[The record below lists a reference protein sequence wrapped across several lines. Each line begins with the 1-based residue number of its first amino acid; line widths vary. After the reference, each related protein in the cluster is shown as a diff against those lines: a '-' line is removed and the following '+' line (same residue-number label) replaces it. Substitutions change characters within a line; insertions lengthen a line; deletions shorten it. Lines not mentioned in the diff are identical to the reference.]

1 MSMVHGKNCWDG
13 GGLIMLF
20 KLDRYVGK
28 QVLLSIMVVM
38 LIVVGLDFL
47 FQIIDEMSEL
57 NEGYTLIIALGY
69 SALNMPAAFY
79 EYLPLGCL
87 VGCLLGLGGL
97 ANGSELTVMRA
108 AGVSVWRLVRMVLK
122 PVIVLAVVALFLGEY
137 VAPYAG
143 ALGESIR
150 AQHLNRGTIS
160 ARTGVWHRENGE
172 YIHIN
177 VVTPAGDIQGVTR
190 LGLAPDSSLSFSS
203 YAKSGHYQNGVW
215 VLKDVAETRFLEN
228 KDQTQVQHYD
238 SQEWNIELNPQRL
251 KVLMVKPKEMST
263 SELYQYSQY
272 LGDQELDND
281 RYMQSF
287 WRKAFQPLAIIGL
300 VLVAVSFIFGSL
312 RSVSSGQRIIT
323 GVVVG
328 MIFKI
333 SQDILAPM
341 SSLYSID
348 PVWAA
353 LVPIMICM
361 MLGSWLI
368 KRAG

>member
-1 MSMVHGKNCWDG
+1 
-13 GGLIMLF
+13 MLL
-20 KLDRYVGK
+20 KLDRYIGK
-28 QVLLSIMVVM
+28 QVFLSIMVVM

-47 FQIIDEMSEL
+47 FQMIDEMSEL
-57 NEGYTLIIALGY
+57 NEGYTLFIALAY

-97 ANGSELTVMRA
+97 ASGSELTVMRA
-108 AGVSVWRLVRMVLK
+108 AGVSVWRLVRIVLK
-122 PVIVLAVVALFLGEY
+122 PVIVLAVLALFLGEY
-137 VAPYAG
+137 IAPYAG
-143 ALGESIR
+143 ALSESIR

-160 ARTGVWHRENGE
+160 ARTGVWHRESGE

-177 VVTPAGDIQGVTR
+177 VVTPDGAIQGVTR
-190 LGLAPDSSLSFSS
+190 FGLAPDSSLSYSS
-203 YAKSGHYQNGVW
+203 YAKSGRYQNGVW
-215 VLKDVAETRFLEN
+215 ALKDVVETRFLEN
-228 KDQTQVQHYD
+228 QTQTERYD
-238 SQEWNIELNPQRL
+238 SKAWRIELNPQRL

-272 LGDQELDND
+272 LADQELDND

-287 WRKAFQPLAIIGL
+287 WRKVFQPLAIVGL

-312 RSVSSGQRIIT
+312 RSVSTGQRIIT

-328 MIFKI
+328 MVFKI
-333 SQDILAPM
+333 SQDILAPV

-348 PVWAA
+348 PAWAA
-353 LVPIMICM
+353 LVPIMMCM
-361 MLGSWLI
+361 LLGGWLI

>member
-1 MSMVHGKNCWDG
+1 
-13 GGLIMLF
+13 MLL
-20 KLDRYVGK
+20 KLDRYIGK
-28 QVLLSIMVVM
+28 QVFLSIMVVM
-38 LIVVGLDFL
+38 LVVVGLDFL
-47 FQIIDEMSEL
+47 FQMIDEMSDL
-57 NEGYTLIIALGY
+57 NEGYTLIIALAY
-69 SALNMPAAFY
+69 SALNVPAAFY

-87 VGCLLGLGGL
+87 VGCLLGLGAL
-97 ANGSELTVMRA
+97 ASGSELTVMRA

-122 PVIVLAVVALFLGEY
+122 PIIVLAVLALFLGEY
-137 VAPYAG
+137 IAPYAG
-143 ALGESIR
+143 ALSESIR
-150 AQHLNRGTIS
+150 AQHLNQGTIS

-177 VVTPAGDIQGVTR
+177 VVTPDGAIQGVTR
-190 LGLAPDSSLSFSS
+190 FGLAPDSSLSYSS
-203 YAKSGHYQNGVW
+203 YATSGRYQNGVW
-215 VLKDVAETRFLEN
+215 ELRDVVETRFLDN
-228 KDQTQVQHYD
+228 QTQTQRYETK
-238 SQEWNIELNPQRL
+238 EWQIELNPQRL

-272 LGDQELDND
+272 LDDQELDND

-287 WRKAFQPLAIIGL
+287 WRKVFQPLAIIGL

-312 RSVSSGQRIIT
+312 RSVSTGQRIIT

-328 MIFKI
+328 MVFKI

-361 MLGSWLI
+361 ALGGWLI

>member
-1 MSMVHGKNCWDG
+1 
-13 GGLIMLF
+13 MLL

-28 QVLLSIMVVM
+28 QVLISIMAVM

-47 FQIIDEMSEL
+47 FQVIDEMSEL
-57 NEGYTLIIALGY
+57 NEGYTLWIMLGY

-108 AGVSVWRLVRMVLK
+108 AGISVWRLVRMVLK
-122 PVIVLAVVALFLGEY
+122 PVILLAVMALFLGEY
-137 VAPYAG
+137 IAPYAG
-143 ALGESIR
+143 ALSESIR

-172 YIHIN
+172 YVHIN

-190 LGLAPDSSLSFSS
+190 FGLAADSSLLYSS
-203 YAKSGHYQNGVW
+203 YGKSGHYENGVW
-215 VLKDVAETRFLEN
+215 VLSDVVETRFIDN
-228 KDQTQVQHYD
+228 RTQTSHYD
-238 SQEWNIELNPQRL
+238 TQKWDIELTPQRL
-251 KVLMVKPKEMST
+251 KVLLVKPKEMST
-263 SELYQYSQY
+263 SELYQYSRY
-272 LGDQELDND
+272 LAEQELDND

-287 WRKAFQPLAIIGL
+287 WRKALQPLAIIGL

-341 SSLYSID
+341 SSLYNID

-353 LVPIMICM
+353 LVPILICM
-361 MLGSWLI
+361 MLGGWLI

>member
-1 MSMVHGKNCWDG
+1 
-13 GGLIMLF
+13 MLL
-20 KLDRYVGK
+20 KLDRYIGK
-28 QVLLSIMVVM
+28 QVFLSIMVVM

-47 FQIIDEMSEL
+47 FQMIDQMSEL
-57 NEGYTLIIALGY
+57 NEGYTLLIALAY

-97 ANGSELTVMRA
+97 ASGSELTVMRA
-108 AGVSVWRLVRMVLK
+108 AGVSVWRLVRIVLK
-122 PVIVLAVVALFLGEY
+122 PVIVLAVLALFLGEY
-137 VAPYAG
+137 IAPYAG
-143 ALGESIR
+143 ALSESIR

-160 ARTGVWHRENGE
+160 ARTGVWHRESGE

-177 VVTPAGDIQGVTR
+177 VVTPDGAIQGVTR
-190 LGLAPDSSLSFSS
+190 FGLAPDSSLSYSS
-203 YAKSGHYQNGVW
+203 YAKSGRYQNGVW
-215 VLKDVAETRFLEN
+215 MLNDVVETRFLEN
-228 KDQTQVQHYD
+228 QTQTERYD
-238 SQEWNIELNPQRL
+238 SKEWRIELNPQRL

-272 LGDQELDND
+272 LADQELDND

-287 WRKAFQPLAIIGL
+287 WRKVFQPLAIIGL

-312 RSVSSGQRIIT
+312 RSVSTGQRIIT

-333 SQDILAPM
+333 SQDILAPV

-348 PVWAA
+348 PAWAA

-361 MLGSWLI
+361 LLGGWLI

>member
-1 MSMVHGKNCWDG
+1 
-13 GGLIMLF
+13 MLL
-20 KLDRYVGK
+20 KLDRYIGK
-28 QVLLSIMVVM
+28 QVFLSIMVVM
-38 LIVVGLDFL
+38 LVVVGLDFL
-47 FQIIDEMSEL
+47 FQMIDEMSDL
-57 NEGYTLIIALGY
+57 NEGYTLIIALAY
-69 SALNMPAAFY
+69 AALNVPAAFY

-87 VGCLLGLGGL
+87 VGCLLGLGAL
-97 ANGSELTVMRA
+97 ASGSELTVMRA

-122 PVIVLAVVALFLGEY
+122 PIIVLAVLALFLGEY
-137 VAPYAG
+137 IAPYAG
-143 ALGESIR
+143 ALSESIR

-160 ARTGVWHRENGE
+160 ARTGVWHRESGE

-190 LGLAPDSSLSFSS
+190 FGLAPDSSLSYSS
-203 YAKSGHYQNGVW
+203 YAKTGHYVNGVW
-215 VLKDVAETRFLEN
+215 VLKDVVETRFIGN
-228 KDQTQVQHYD
+228 RTQTTHYD
-238 SQEWNIELNPQRL
+238 VQEWSIELNPQRL
-251 KVLMVKPKEMST
+251 KVLLVKPKEMST
-263 SELYQYSQY
+263 SELYQYSRY
-272 LGDQELDND
+272 LAEQELDND

-287 WRKAFQPLAIIGL
+287 WRKVFQPLAIIGL

-328 MIFKI
+328 MVFKI

-353 LVPIMICM
+353 LVPILICM

>member
-1 MSMVHGKNCWDG
+1 
-13 GGLIMLF
+13 MLL
-20 KLDRYVGK
+20 KLDRYIGQ
-28 QVLLSIMVVM
+28 QVLISILVVM

-47 FQIIDEMSEL
+47 FKVIDEMSEL
-57 NEGYTLIIALGY
+57 NEGYTLLIMLGY

-97 ANGSELTVMRA
+97 ASGSELTIMRA
-108 AGVSVWRLVRMVLK
+108 AGISIWRLVRMVLK
-122 PVIVLAVVALFLGEY
+122 PIILLSLLALVMGEY
-137 VAPYAG
+137 IAPYTG
-143 ALGESIR
+143 ALSESIR

-160 ARTGVWHRENGE
+160 ARTGVWHREGGE

-177 VVTPAGDIQGVTR
+177 VVTPDGDIQGVTR
-190 LGLAPDSSLSFSS
+190 FSLAEDSHLTFSS
-203 YAKSGHYQNGVW
+203 YAQSGHYENGVW
-215 VLKDVAETRFLEN
+215 LLNSVVETRFLD
-228 KDQTQVQHYD
+228 DQTKTSFYD
-238 SQEWNIELNPQRL
+238 TLPWSIELTPQRL

-263 SELYQYSQY
+263 SELYRYSQY
-272 LGDQELDND
+272 LAEQELDND

-287 WRKAFQPLAIIGL
+287 WRKVFQPLAIIGL

-312 RSVSSGQRIIT
+312 RSVSTGQRIIT

-328 MIFKI
+328 MVFKI
-333 SQDILAPM
+333 SQDILAPV

-353 LVPIMICM
+353 LVPIVVCIS
-361 MLGSWLI
+361 LGGWLI